1 VNFHGGK
8 ILVSEALMMCRLR
21 SGIVSIRVLTTCIC
35 GCLSSGFLGLGG
47 FPYFLSFLLGFPR
60 VNSTGV
66 MSVSSNE
73 STGEMF
79 AWNTSTV
86 SFDCPNFRSSAGSP
100 LVFSDRIH
108 VSSVSW

>member
-1 VNFHGGK
+1 
-8 ILVSEALMMCRLR
+8 M
-21 SGIVSIRVLTTCIC
+21 C

-66 MSVSSNE
+66 ISVSINE
-73 STGEMF
+73 STGEML

-86 SFDCPNFRSSAGSP
+86 SFDCPNFSSSAGSP
-100 LVFSDRIH
+100 LVFSDRMH

>member
-1 VNFHGGK
+1 MSSCC
-8 ILVSEALMMCRLR
+8 LCW
-21 SGIVSIRVLTTCIC
+21 GIVSIRVLTTCMC

-66 MSVSSNE
+66 ISVSSNA
-73 STGEMF
+73 STGEIL

-86 SFDCPNFRSSAGSP
+86 SFDCQNFRISAGSP
-100 LVFSDRIH
+100 LVFSDNMH
-108 VSSVSW
+108 VSRVSW

>member
-1 VNFHGGK
+1 MSSCC
-8 ILVSEALMMCRLR
+8 LCW
-21 SGIVSIRVLTTCIC
+21 GIVSIRVLTTCMC
-35 GCLSSGFLGLGG
+35 GCLSSGFSGLGG
-47 FPYFLSFLLGFPR
+47 FPYFLSFLLGFSR

-66 MSVSSNE
+66 ISLSSNE
-73 STGEMF
+73 STGKML

-86 SFDCPNFRSSAGSP
+86 SFDCSNFSSSAGSP